1 MVCFLRLNKKGQLV
15 TFGPPRL
22 CLWRVL
28 IWSSGPIE
36 FLFSTMI
43 LTCGLHFLA
52 LHTLRCYEKIETK
65 TIKYALSYELAKIV
79 IGSVYPI
86 ILLFCPLE
94 RLSASDHSSSA
105 NPPFL
110 KGISCTLYCR
120 CYSTSHI
127 LQLWCVLSDCF
138 RLSMHA
144 QFV

>member
-1 MVCFLRLNKKGQLV
+1 MVCFLCLNENGQLV
-15 TFGPPRL
+15 TFGPPHL
-22 CLWRVL
+22 GLWRVL
-28 IWSSGPIE
+28 IWFSGPIE

-43 LTCGLHFLA
+43 LACGLHFLA
-52 LHTLRCYEKIETK
+52 LHTIGRYGKIETNR
-65 TIKYALSYELAKIV
+65 IKYALSHKLARFV
-79 IGSVYPI
+79 IGFVYPI

-94 RLSASDHSSSA
+94 RLSASDHLSSA

-138 RLSMHA
+138 CLSMHA